1 MAVALPWIM
10 AAAAAVSAVG
20 AVKQG
25 QAASDAANYN
35 ADIARQNA
43 ASAEAQGEAADAML
57 KRQQEQRMGAAIA
70 AFGAAGVD
78 LTSGSPSDVL
88 ADNARQSTLDRL
100 TQKYNYKMRALGYSD
115 QAGLDDSNAANS
127 RTAGYFNGASAALQ
141 GASSAIR
148 FG

>member
-43 ASAEAQGEAADAML
+43 ASAAQQGEAADAML

-70 AFGAAGVD
+70 SFGAAGVD

-88 ADNARQSTLDRL
+88 AENARQSTLDRL
-100 TQKYNYKMRALGYSD
+100 TQKYNYKMRALGYQD
-115 QAGLDDSNAANS
+115 QAGLDDANAANS

-141 GASSAIR
+141 GTASAIR